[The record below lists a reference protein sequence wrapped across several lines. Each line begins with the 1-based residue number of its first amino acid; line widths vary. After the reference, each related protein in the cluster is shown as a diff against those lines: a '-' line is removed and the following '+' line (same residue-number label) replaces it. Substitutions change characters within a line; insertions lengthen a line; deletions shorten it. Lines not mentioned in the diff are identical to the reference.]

1 MSPDEDRP
9 QTAAGRPATDTAAA
23 GRTRNTGAG
32 AGEPTDWA
40 AMATADVIA
49 ALETSPAGLTADEA
63 ARRLQ
68 TYGRNRLA
76 AAVKRGPLKRF
87 LAQFNNL
94 LIYVLL
100 AAAALAALIGHA
112 IDALVILAVVA
123 VNTAIGFVQ
132 EGKAEDALAAIRGMI
147 DPEATV
153 RRDGRKTRVP
163 AEAVVPG
170 DLVLIEAGDRVPADL
185 RLVRAK
191 TLKLDEA
198 ALTGESVPVDKQT
211 EAIEA
216 KSALGDRSSMAFSGT
231 FVAAGQGAG
240 VVVATATMTELGR
253 ISGMLSEVVELKTPL
268 IRQMDQFARQITL
281 AVMAAAV
288 LVFLVALFVQGF
300 ALVEGFMAVVGLFV
314 AAIPEG
320 LPAVMT
326 VTLAIGVQRMAGRK
340 AIIRRLPAVE
350 TLGAVSVICSDKTGT
365 LTRNEMTVRSIATET
380 GIIEV
385 GGTGYAP
392 EGSFERAGRPI
403 DPAVDPLLDALL
415 EVAILCNDAEIK
427 EQDGQ
432 WQAVGDPME
441 AALTALA
448 MKAGHDPTERR
459 EAQARLDEI
468 PFDSA
473 HSFMATLHHGRT
485 GHAGQEG
492 HTILVKGAPER
503 LIAMAG
509 EVLGE
514 AGPAPI
520 DREAWLERVG
530 ALAARGERVLGFAA
544 KRVGADHN
552 GLDHGHLEEGLV
564 LLGLMGF
571 IDPPRQE
578 AIEAVAACKIA
589 GIRVVM
595 ITGDHALTAQA
606 IARQLGLA
614 ADPHVLTGRELEAM
628 DDAALKRAALQTQ
641 VFARTTPEHKLRLV
655 EALQSAGLT
664 VAMTGD
670 GVNDA
675 PALKRAN
682 VGVAMGRKGTEAAKE
697 ASEMVLADD
706 NFASIVAAVRE
717 GRTVYDNLKK
727 TILFLLPIN
736 GGESMTIVFAILA
749 GLELPITPVQIL
761 WVNMVSSVALAMVL
775 AFEPTEPGTM
785 RQQPRPADEPILK
798 GDVIWRIVFIS
809 CLFLIGAFGMF
820 AWAQSR
826 GLSVELART
835 MVVNTIVVLEIFYLF
850 SVRYS
855 YGASLTVQGV
865 FGTPAVLAGITA
877 VVLLQFTFTYAP
889 FMAIPFDTAPVAFA
903 DGLVIVATGAVLF
916 AIVEV
921 EKRVRLGWRNRRPT
935 ARA

>member
-23 GRTRNTGAG
+23 GLARNTGAG

-87 LAQFNNL
+87 LAQFDNL

-100 AAAALAALIGHA
+100 AAAALAAAIGHA

-123 VNTAIGFVQ
+123 INTAIGFFQ
-132 EGKAEDALAAIRGMI
+132 EGKAEDALEAIRSMI
-147 DPEATV
+147 DPETTV
-153 RRDGRKTRVP
+153 RRDGRKTKLP
-163 AEAVVPG
+163 ADEVVPG

-185 RLVRAK
+185 RLIRAK
-191 TLKLDEA
+191 NLKLDEA

-216 KSALGDRSSMAFSGT
+216 DSALGDRSSMAFSGT

-240 VVVATATMTELGR
+240 VVVATATGTELGR
-253 ISGMLSEVVELKTPL
+253 ISGLLSEVVELKTPL
-268 IRQMDQFARQITL
+268 IRQMDQFARQITF
-281 AVMAAAV
+281 AVMAAAI

-300 ALVEGFMAVVGLFV
+300 ALVEAFMAVVGLFV

-365 LTRNEMTVRSIATET
+365 LTRNEMTVRSIATAA

-385 GGTGYAP
+385 SGAGYAP
-392 EGSFERAGRPI
+392 EGTFEQAGRTI
-403 DPAVDPLLDALL
+403 DPKADPLLDALL
-415 EVAILCNDAEIK
+415 EVAMLCNDAEIK
-427 EQDGQ
+427 ERDGQ
-432 WQAVGDPME
+432 WLAVGDPME
-441 AALTALA
+441 AALSALA

-473 HSFMATLHHGRT
+473 HKFMATLHGGRD
-485 GHAGQEG
+485 GHA
-492 HTILVKGAPER
+492 ILVKGAPER
-503 LIAMAG
+503 LIELAG

-514 AGPAPI
+514 AGPEAI
-520 DREAWLERVG
+520 DRDAWLERAC
-530 ALAARGERVLGFAA
+530 ALAARGERVLGFAI
-544 KRVGADHN
+544 KRVGSEHH

-578 AIEAVAACKIA
+578 AIEAVAACKTA

-614 ADPHVLTGRELEAM
+614 DDPHVLTGRELEAM
-628 DDAALKRAALQTQ
+628 DDAALKQAALETQ

-655 EALQSAGLT
+655 EALQSDGLT

-675 PALKRAN
+675 PALKRAD

-749 GLELPITPVQIL
+749 GLELPITPVQLL

-785 RQQPRPADEPILK
+785 RQQPRPANEPILR

-826 GLSVELART
+826 GLPLELART
-835 MVVNTIVVLEIFYLF
+835 MVVNTIVVMEIFYLF
-850 SVRYS
+850 SVRYT
-855 YGASLTVQGV
+855 YGASLTIKGL

-877 VVLLQFTFTYAP
+877 VVLLQVTFTYAP

-921 EKRVRLGWRNRRPT
+921 EKRVRLGWRNRQAT